1 MSSDVLE
8 GLVPR
13 FSALAKDFNLD
24 VFLLED
30 EDFLPWYQYN
40 QSERGVEREGS
51 KKRLVREDRL
61 PFLRASR
68 AHADS
73 HGNIH
78 QRFVVESVWG
88 VDGGCDAP
96 HCRVGQSWKWLDL
109 DIRCV
114 IDSIIVMGLI

>member
-1 MSSDVLE
+1 MSSDELE

-24 VFLLED
+24 VFLLKD
-30 EDFLPWYQYN
+30 EDFLPWCQYN
-40 QSERGVEREGS
+40 QSERIVEREGYA
-51 KKRLVREDRL
+51 RRVEGEDRL
-61 PFLRASR
+61 PFFRASR
-68 AHADS
+68 PHADT

-88 VDGGCDAP
+88 VDGGCDTP
-96 HCRVGQSWKWLDL
+96 HCRVGQSWKRLDL

-114 IDSIIVMGLI
+114 IDSIIVVGLV